1 MYNDSAIKC
10 DEIIDAEK
18 TKSIPKNITC
28 KTQNSYL
35 LLSFLLITIALLIA
49 VSIYYYLIKYL
60 AKQNYL
66 LPFHFTNNDIKQVF
80 YWQYKL
86 KMSNKIKDINIK
98 NHISQKNH
106 ILRFRMILSIWKILI
121 QIILKQINTHRKI
134 FLPTKLDMWQ

>member
-18 TKSIPKNITC
+18 AKSIPKNITC

-80 YWQYKL
+80 Y
-86 KMSNKIKDINIK
+86 
-98 NHISQKNH
+98 
-106 ILRFRMILSIWKILI
+106 
-121 QIILKQINTHRKI
+121 
-134 FLPTKLDMWQ
+134 